1 MHLLDYARA
10 ECLLVCN
17 MQSLL
22 MSETGIE
29 ADIPFEEFLDATLP
43 VSIAHST
50 DSTTWLE
57 VEHFKR

>member
-1 MHLLDYARA
+1 
-10 ECLLVCN
+10 
-17 MQSLL
+17 